1 MSSDKQIT
9 LYYSKMSVN
18 VHRVC
23 MALEEAKLSYKTYPI
38 QIAAPKPAWY
48 LEKINPK
55 GLIPAITYGGPD
67 VPGDH
72 PSPSATV
79 ITESPIIMEFIADL
93 RPHAGLLPADPVARA
108 KVRMFIDTVN
118 TQLVPAFLRFLKE
131 GASYEPVLDG
141 VRAVQRLLPEYY
153 ENGNGTWAVG
163 DTFTIAD
170 IAAAPFVARVR
181 LPGKYSVGKY
191 AAGEERLLQ
200 DALDSPEFARFK
212 AYGVRLFERP
222 SFKATYDEDHIVS
235 EWRRLLA

>member
-1 MSSDKQIT
+1 MSFDKQIT

-38 QIAAPKPAWY
+38 QIAAPKPDWY
-48 LEKINPK
+48 LEKINQK

-67 VPGDH
+67 VPGDQA
-72 PSPSATV
+72 SPLATV

-93 RPHAGLLPADPVARA
+93 RPETGLLPADPVGRA
-108 KVRMFIDTVN
+108 NVRMFIDTVN

-131 GASYEPVLDG
+131 GASYKPVLDG
-141 VRAVQRLLPEYY
+141 VRAVQKRLPDH
-153 ENGNGTWAVG
+153 GKWAVG

-170 IAAAPFVARVR
+170 IAAAPFIARIG
-181 LPGKYSVGKY
+181 LPGKYGVGKY
-191 AAGEERLLQ
+191 AAGEDRLLR
-200 DALDSPEFARFK
+200 DALDSPEFARFN

-235 EWRRLLA
+235 EWRRLLS